1 MTDRQRRLLRFLVKM
16 GRITVLEYEEKTGE
30 SLTAQDE

>member
-1 MTDRQRRLLRFLVKM
+1 MTDRQKRLLRFLVKM

-30 SLTAQDE
+30 TLKLKDE